1 MTVVEVFA
9 DITCP
14 FAHAGLHR
22 WCDARDRS
30 GRSDIAL
37 KVRAWPLEIIN
48 GQALDG
54 HAVAHKVELLAEV
67 FPKLFVGFSP
77 DTFPA
82 TTLPALALTNAA
94 YRSDTSTGEQVALAL
109 RDAVFIEGR
118 DIADAQVLAGI
129 ASAHGLGGYGPADEA
144 AVLADLEEGRRRGV
158 VGSPHYFVGAAATF
172 CPGLEIEHRHEDLD
186 IHLAGERF
194 REFLDACFA
203 APA

>member
-48 GQALDG
+48 GQALEG
-54 HAVAHKVELLAEV
+54 ASVAHKVELLAEV
-67 FPKLFVGFSP
+67 FPALFVGFAP
-77 DTFPA
+77 DAFPA

-94 YRSDTSTGEQVALAL
+94 YRADIATGERVALAL

-118 DIADAQVLAGI
+118 DVADAQVLADV
-129 ASAHGLGGYGPADEA
+129 ALAHGLGGYESVDER
-144 AVLADLEEGRRRGV
+144 AVLADLEEGRSRGV